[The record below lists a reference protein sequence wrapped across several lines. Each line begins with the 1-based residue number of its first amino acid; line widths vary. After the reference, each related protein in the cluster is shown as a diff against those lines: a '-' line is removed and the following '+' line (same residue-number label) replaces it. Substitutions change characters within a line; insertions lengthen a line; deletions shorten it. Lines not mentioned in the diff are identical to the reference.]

1 VSIGLC
7 DEIESPSGIVLP
19 GEMRGLELNQPR
31 RAEIFDGRVSKGIL
45 LSPSL
50 YMTELG
56 SEYSE
61 VPDLPDFLP
70 LFWSG
75 SSGSSGSS
83 AGSAGRNQGVLE
95 DMSPSDL
102 NASLSSRFLGGCRQ
116 R

>member
-31 RAEIFDGRVSKGIL
+31 RAEKFDGRGSEGIL
-45 LSPSL
+45 LSPSP

-70 LFWSG
+70 LFW
-75 SSGSSGSS
+75 SGSSGSS